1 MMPLLRSNLARG
13 LVCAVVVS
21 GAGALFGCA
30 GGPMAP
36 ESAVAEPVYLIGPE
50 DVLKISV
57 WKDEQLTQET
67 VVRPDGMITFPLI
80 GEVPAAGRTV
90 EDVRDEIAKRLV
102 KYIPTPTVTVNVL
115 KVLSYRIYVLGRVNK
130 PGEYLVGHHT
140 DVLQALSM
148 AGGLTPF
155 ASENDIMIMRRGKGD
170 QQVFRFRYGDVRK
183 GKDLKQNILLQRG
196 DVVMVP

>member
-1 MMPLLRSNLARG
+1 MAWGGFGLLGHN
-13 LVCAVVVS
+13 VCEA
-21 GAGALFGCA
+21 AETAA
-30 GGPMAP
+30 
-36 ESAVAEPVYLIGPE
+36 AEPSYLLGPE
-50 DVLKISV
+50 DVLKVAV

-80 GEVPAAGRTV
+80 GDVSAAGRTA
-90 EDVRDEIAKRLV
+90 EDVRNEIAKRLSKFLPNPNV
-102 KYIPTPTVTVNVL
+102 TVTVL

-148 AGGLTPF
+148 AGGLTPY
-155 ASENDIMIMRRGKGD
+155 ASENDIKIMRRGGGD
-170 QQVFRFRYGDVRK
+170 QQVFTFRYGDMQK
-183 GKDLKQNILLQRG
+183 EKDLKQNILLQRG